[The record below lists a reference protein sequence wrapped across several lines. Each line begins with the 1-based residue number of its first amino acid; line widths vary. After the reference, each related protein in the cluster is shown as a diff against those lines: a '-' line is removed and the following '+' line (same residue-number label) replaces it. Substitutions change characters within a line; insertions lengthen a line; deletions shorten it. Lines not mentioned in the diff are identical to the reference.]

1 MKTQEPLSN
10 NNYTES
16 TRALNEAKKRRESIA
31 QANMAIENEFTS
43 SSKEKEAVEI
53 EEKPIEENVEIKTK
67 ERRLS
72 FNIGLENSERFTSGP
87 ITLEIQNENDSL
99 VDDEAKPKIIAN
111 DNKLR
116 FSQQNIDELRYIDTS
131 FESDLPP
138 TLSELKHYKI
148 EKCTTL
154 IINITSDIVQPNE
167 ANGDLIKD
175 ESIVN
180 KEPIPAPVIQNVI
193 KIDHKFYYGLN

>member
-16 TRALNEAKKRRESIA
+16 TRTLNEAKKRRESVA
-31 QANMAIENEFTS
+31 QANMAIENEITS
-43 SSKEKEAVEI
+43 SSKEKEAVEV
-53 EEKPIEENVEIKTK
+53 EEKPIENVENKTK

-72 FNIGLENSERFTSGP
+72 FNVGFDNNESFTSGP
-87 ITLEIQNENDSL
+87 ITFEIQNEKDSL
-99 VDDEAKPKIIAN
+99 VNDEAKSKIIAN

-167 ANGDLIKD
+167 VNGDLIKN
-175 ESIVN
+175 ESKVN
-180 KEPIPAPVIQNVI
+180 EDTIPEPLTENVI
-193 KIDHKFYYGLN
+193 KIAHKF